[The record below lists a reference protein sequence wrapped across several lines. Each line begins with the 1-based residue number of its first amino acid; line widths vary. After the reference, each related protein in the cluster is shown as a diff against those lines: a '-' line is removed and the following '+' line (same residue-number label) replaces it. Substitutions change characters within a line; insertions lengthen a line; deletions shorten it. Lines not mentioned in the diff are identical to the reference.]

1 VNADPDRLS
10 MYRLKKY
17 RGMGSLEAMER
28 KEGAGSM
35 DRYFVKETD
44 RVKVAQ
50 GVSGN
55 IVDKGSV
62 LRFGYSVCSSVHPSV
77 FLCVCGMNDRISASC
92 ENASSATLRVISED
106 YAVHEMFS

>member
-1 VNADPDRLS
+1 MSFFSGMQLIPEIKIKMCL
-10 MYRLKKY
+10 RLKKY

-28 KEGAGSM
+28 QEGAGSM

-62 LRFGYSVCSSVHPSV
+62 LRYKF
-77 FLCVCGMNDRISASC
+77 N
-92 ENASSATLRVISED
+92 
-106 YAVHEMFS
+106 

>member
-1 VNADPDRLS
+1 LFFS
-10 MYRLKKY
+10 LKKY

-28 KEGAGSM
+28 QEGGGSM
-35 DRYFVKETD
+35 DRYFVRESD

-62 LRFGYSVCSSVHPSV
+62 LR
-77 FLCVCGMNDRISASC
+77 
-92 ENASSATLRVISED
+92 
-106 YAVHEMFS
+106 

>member
-1 VNADPDRLS
+1 MLDPSLVIS
-10 MYRLKKY
+10 RLKKY

-28 KEGAGSM
+28 NDGGGSM

-62 LRFGYSVCSSVHPSV
+62 LRFTATVHSWTFTYSQ
-77 FLCVCGMNDRISASC
+77 F
-92 ENASSATLRVISED
+92 
-106 YAVHEMFS
+106 

>member
-1 VNADPDRLS
+1 
-10 MYRLKKY
+10 
-17 RGMGSLEAMER
+17 MGSLEAMER
-28 KEGAGSM
+28 NDGGGSM

-62 LRFGYSVCSSVHPSV
+62 LRFTATVHS
-77 FLCVCGMNDRISASC
+77 RTI
-92 ENASSATLRVISED
+92 T
-106 YAVHEMFS
+106 FSQL

>member
-1 VNADPDRLS
+1 MFSPPELMCLLIEFYAF
-10 MYRLKKY
+10 RLKKY

-28 KEGAGSM
+28 QEGGGSM
-35 DRYFVKETD
+35 DRYFVKESD

-62 LRFGYSVCSSVHPSV
+62 LR
-77 FLCVCGMNDRISASC
+77 
-92 ENASSATLRVISED
+92 
-106 YAVHEMFS
+106 